1 VKPSADLAAI
11 VFDLDGTLWDTTATC
26 AVAWN
31 TVVERLGIPFRTI
44 TAQDVQRVTGKPHV
58 DCMRHTFVGC
68 SEAQI
73 AALCEATIAEDN
85 SLIDQVGGDLYPGVV
100 QGITRLRERYRLFI
114 VSNCQSGYIELFL
127 RHSGLAQH
135 FDDVECWGNT
145 GEAKPENLRRL
156 LARNG
161 SPRALMV
168 GDADGD
174 ESAARANGLPFVFM
188 RYGFGTAVAPDHS
201 CDSFDELVALLRP

>member
-1 VKPSADLAAI
+1 VKPDADLAAI

-31 TVVERLGIPFRTI
+31 AVIERLGVSFRTI
-44 TAQDVQRVTGKPHV
+44 SADDVRRVTGKPHI
-58 DCMRHTFVGC
+58 DCMRETFVGC

-73 AALCEATIAEDN
+73 VALCDATMAEDN
-85 SLIDQVGGDLYPGVV
+85 LLIERVGGDIYPGVAR
-100 QGITRLRERYRLFI
+100 GIVRLRERYRLFI
-114 VSNCQSGYIELFL
+114 VSNCQTGYIELFL
-127 RHSGLAQH
+127 RHSGLGQH

-174 ESAARANGLPFVFM
+174 ESAARANGLPFVHV
-188 RYGFGTAVAPDHS
+188 RYGFGAAHAPDYT
-201 CDSFDELVALLRP
+201 CETFEALVSLLHP